1 MSNSVIL
8 VTCVI
13 AIAISIIV
21 SFKWSVNMGVLAMAF
36 AFVIGCLMQG
46 QSVNT
51 VFGFWPD
58 NLIFFMIASAL
69 FFGFA
74 RENGTL
80 DVFGSKVLWVF
91 RRQVKLLPWV
101 FFVLAGVLGFLGSGP
116 SALLLLAPIGFP
128 IALRAGIDPIVIGFS
143 IAMGYNCGTM
153 NPWTGSGVVL
163 YGLVEANGMDTAT
176 AITTYLMTY
185 STFLISQVIC
195 MAAVIVYY
203 MVFRHKHAAK
213 GAGKGRPLEI
223 LTEKPADYTP
233 VQKKTF
239 VLIVISFL
247 LMVIPSIWNTLA
259 PADSVVFKNFVAL
272 CKPQAILV
280 IFALFATLLKLGD
293 AKKVISRVPV
303 GTILMIAG
311 VSFLMSIAK
320 EAGMIEVISAAF
332 GSGIPKILVA
342 PLFCILGGV
351 LSLFA
356 SGTSVVLPLLFP
368 MVPALAAATGLN
380 PVALY
385 AAAQIGAL
393 ITPFSPFSSAGAQL
407 IALAPNSISESLVRR
422 QFVVALVTLLFCALL
437 TLLGICNIFRI

>member
-176 AITTYLMTY
+176 AITTYLMT
-185 STFLISQVIC
+185 
-195 MAAVIVYY
+195 
-203 MVFRHKHAAK
+203 
-213 GAGKGRPLEI
+213 
-223 LTEKPADYTP
+223 
-233 VQKKTF
+233 
-239 VLIVISFL
+239 
-247 LMVIPSIWNTLA
+247 
-259 PADSVVFKNFVAL
+259 
-272 CKPQAILV
+272 
-280 IFALFATLLKLGD
+280 
-293 AKKVISRVPV
+293 
-303 GTILMIAG
+303 
-311 VSFLMSIAK
+311 
-320 EAGMIEVISAAF
+320 
-332 GSGIPKILVA
+332 
-342 PLFCILGGV
+342 
-351 LSLFA
+351 
-356 SGTSVVLPLLFP
+356 
-368 MVPALAAATGLN
+368 
-380 PVALY
+380 
-385 AAAQIGAL
+385 
-393 ITPFSPFSSAGAQL
+393 
-407 IALAPNSISESLVRR
+407 
-422 QFVVALVTLLFCALL
+422 
-437 TLLGICNIFRI
+437 